1 MKARIIFLAY
11 SLLLVAAV
19 AAAAA
24 APVMGGHG

>member
-19 AAAAA
+19 AAAAL
-24 APVMGGHG
+24 APIPRG